1 MRPADWSAA
10 GFGSDPVPGDP
21 DEVRRGGNSY
31 VEIARTIDRTVR
43 GLRSLDLDSTVS
55 EAIDALG
62 ETARQVAD
70 DIARAEARYRATGN
84 ALVSYAAALASAQ
97 DDSLAA
103 LRRAQGAQGDASDAQ
118 QDRRRYLYL
127 SETATDPADALRYE
141 RLANDAGAD
150 ARHASAVAGAARQ
163 DIVEAAGRRDRAA
176 DEARD
181 RIENTTSGDDLGDS
195 WWDDWGKDVLAVVTD
210 VAGAIAG
217 IAGILALV
225 VSWIPVIGQALAA
238 ALLLVAGIAA
248 LVNAIGNIVLASTGE
263 RSWGEAI
270 ISIIGAA
277 LSVIGI
283 GGALRAVAGLSR
295 GAFAAAGRS
304 MAAGARNAASRVT
317 SGVARVPG
325 NLAARSRINA
335 LARQQSGWNGEKL
348 TVMEALRLKPET
360 LARSE
365 ELWRTPVAPPSN
377 GDAAYRIW
385 GGGSGSGGG
394 SWSGVDPTTI
404 GSTREM
410 LGLPNVNT
418 MEHLSLGVVT
428 DASQVQHVRHALP
441 LDGMPGG
448 GAEWV
453 FRGGDPLDFA
463 VGRVTLV
470 DVPFAVR
477 P

>member
-10 GFGSDPVPGDP
+10 GFGSDPIPGDP
-21 DEVRRGGNSY
+21 DTVRHGGHSY
-31 VEIARTIDRTVR
+31 LDIARTIDTTVR
-43 GLRSLDLDSTVS
+43 GLRTLDLESTVS

-62 ETARQVAD
+62 ETARTVAD
-70 DIARAEARYRATGN
+70 DIAKAEARYRATGN
-84 ALVSYAAALASAQ
+84 ALVSYAAALADAQDASVTALQRAQSAQ
-97 DDSLAA
+97 DA
-103 LRRAQGAQGDASDAQ
+103 ASDAQ
-118 QDRRRYLYL
+118 TERRRYLHL
-127 SETATDPADALRYE
+127 SESAADPADALRYE
-141 RLANDAGAD
+141 TLADDAGRD
-150 ARHASAVAGAARQ
+150 ARHASGTANAAHQDILDAAR
-163 DIVEAAGRRDRAA
+163 RRDVAA
-176 DEARD
+176 QSARD
-181 RIENTTSGDDLGDS
+181 EIENTTSGDQLGDS
-195 WWDDWGKDVLAVVTD
+195 WWDDWGKDVLSVITD
-210 VAGAIAG
+210 VAGTIAG

-248 LVNAIGNIVLASTGE
+248 VINAIGNIVLASTGD

-277 LSVIGI
+277 LSVVGI
-283 GGALRAVAGLSR
+283 GGALRAVTGLSR

-304 MAAGARNAASRVT
+304 MASGARSAASRVAT
-317 SGVARVPG
+317 GASRVRNLGAR
-325 NLAARSRINA
+325 ARINA

-348 TVMEALRLKPET
+348 TVMEALRLEPQT
-360 LARSE
+360 LAKSE
-365 ELWRTPVAPPSN
+365 RLWNTPVAAPHD
-377 GDAAYRIW
+377 GDAAFRLW

-394 SWSGVDPTTI
+394 SWSGVDPTTMS
-404 GSTREM
+404 STREM

-418 MEHLSLGVVT
+418 MDNLSLGVIT